1 MIASA
6 LLYDVAMLFAR
17 SPGGLPVGYLLTF
30 LEFGDFKNLVNPLL
44 WTSAFPSRQ
53 ISSKH
58 GHRGITKLLLLA
70 LLAAFLTI
78 LTNLMG
84 AATAVLLI
92 PSLQWV
98 KTDRIP
104 QQRFE
109 ELALAQPPQGS
120 SVFAGSC
127 SDAQLSVGN
136 FSCTSNVYG
145 PSLDE
150 WAASAL
156 SSTKQFEQPFGTAIL
171 ATSQESAVQFA
182 LNGSSDLTI
191 IWVAN
196 RQVLRDLSQ
205 DYLSDIG
212 MTHNYLRAIGDTDD
226 GTGDAEFNKSLQ
238 TFLERTGPSI
248 GVQANCYAGNVS
260 VTKVADDKEV
270 HCFSRWSPDE
280 VHDYTKVSKL
290 AYTQR
295 VVGTF

>member
-1 MIASA
+1 M
-6 LLYDVAMLFAR
+6 
-17 SPGGLPVGYLLTF
+17 
-30 LEFGDFKNLVNPLL
+30 
-44 WTSAFPSRQ
+44 
-53 ISSKH
+53 
-58 GHRGITKLLLLA
+58 
-70 LLAAFLTI
+70 
-78 LTNLMG
+78 
-84 AATAVLLI
+84 
-92 PSLQWV
+92 
-98 KTDRIP
+98 KTERMP
-104 QQRFE
+104 QQQFDG
-109 ELALAQPPQGS
+109 LALAQPPQAN

-127 SDAQLSVGN
+127 SDTQLSAGN

-150 WAASAL
+150 WAATAL

-182 LNGSSDLTI
+182 LNGSSDLAI

-205 DYLSDIG
+205 DYLSVIG
-212 MTHNYLRAIGDTDD
+212 TTHNYLRAVGDTDD
-226 GTGDAEFNKSLQ
+226 GPGDAKFNKSLQ

-248 GVQANCYAGNVS
+248 GVQANCYAGSVS

-280 VHDYTKVSKL
+280 FHNYTKVSKL
-290 AYTQR
+290 AYAQR